1 MLLEG
6 PCPDFAYVTV
16 LRDPVARLQ
25 SQLERMSD
33 RPNHRLH
40 ELLSRPHV
48 YNHSE
53 TSSLMGT
60 AALDNYLIR
69 MLLGPSVFFL
79 PLRAINASHLK
90 AATAVL
96 SRFAAAVPLDA
107 LDGDGAALL
116 RTVLHWRGTPHR
128 ANGHRAAWSRQQPQP
143 QPQPQPQQGAEGRR
157 LAPLSTR
164 GSTAAAARAPG
175 PARGAQL
182 QALRPQTLRPPLLGE
197 RSLRLLRELNRC
209 SSLSPGLSPSPSPR
223 PLLPG
228 LALALALALALS
240 LSLSLALALTL
251 VPALSLLLALALALA
266 LASFDAQLYAEAVA
280 RFREAVERSGGRVQ
294 ATAAAHRAA
303 RCPRG
308 GAPQCQH
315 RGRREFATAST
326 AS

>member
-128 ANGHRAAWSRQQPQP
+128 ANGHRAAWS
-143 QPQPQPQQGAEGRR
+143 
-157 LAPLSTR
+157 
-164 GSTAAAARAPG
+164 AAAAAAAAAAGCGG
-175 PARGAQL
+175 PTPRTLVHARQHRRRGARS
-182 QALRPQTLRPPLLGE
+182 RPGARRATTDAETTDSETASAGRTQP
-197 RSLRLLRELNRC
+197 
-209 SSLSPGLSPSPSPR
+209 
-223 PLLPG
+223 
-228 LALALALALALS
+228 
-240 LSLSLALALTL
+240 SLAAR
-251 VPALSLLLALALALA
+251 
-266 LASFDAQLYAEAVA
+266 AQPVL
-280 RFREAVERSGGRVQ
+280 Q
-294 ATAAAHRAA
+294 
-303 RCPRG
+303 P
-308 GAPQCQH
+308 
-315 RGRREFATAST
+315 
-326 AS
+326 